1 LLNASVGQNSQSSP
15 MIAKTPEDFLM
26 NALPLRIRNVMVV
39 ALALVGIVR
48 CPVHGRSMRGAS
60 VPIIYG
66 YVMSLSPE
74 RPENRAEFYPNCDDA
89 VLGGCVV
96 MPAKTVRKNI
106 CEACNAARDA
116 WRSNVGLE
124 PWIRGRAAMSA
135 MRSLRRRASGRR

>member
-1 LLNASVGQNSQSSP
+1 

-26 NALPLRIRNVMVV
+26 DALHRRVPNLVIV
-39 ALALVGIVR
+39 AIALVGIVR
-48 CPVHGRSMRGAS
+48 CPVHGGSMRGAS
-60 VPIIYG
+60 VRIIYG
-66 YVMSLSPE
+66 YVMWISPE
-74 RPENRAEFYPNCDDA
+74 CPENRAEFYPNCDDA

-106 CEACNAARDA
+106 CPTCNSARDA

-135 MRSLRRRASGRR
+135 MRSLHRRASGRR